1 MMGKH
6 CCDGSSGLGTFEP
19 PLPGMN
25 ILAEQKTMSLRISPS
40 GSDGATVNKE
50 RRLDR
55 CDAGMSVKPVR
66 RSLWQMVTV
75 TTTGQ
80 LHTDCLVLT
89 GHASELQQTIF
100 ERTHYSIVQ
109 PHPGT
114 AECHPGYLLH
124 NSLIFGFHT
133 ISTSRVRAAY
143 ASCLRC

>member
-1 MMGKH
+1 MIMMGKH

-80 LHTDCLVLT
+80 LHTDCFVLT
-89 GHASELQQTIF
+89 GHRFRASTNYF
-100 ERTHYSIVQ
+100 RTHTLLN
-109 PHPGT
+109 HP
-114 AECHPGYLLH
+114 
-124 NSLIFGFHT
+124 
-133 ISTSRVRAAY
+133 TSPWHR
-143 ASCLRC
+143 